1 MELCGASLWLKPAAE
16 GRTRDRLRRP
26 PEAPG
31 NPPPNTHTPSLAYLP
46 HPGCKRTLLSWLLCS
61 GLLPPQVRAFLGD
74 KTTRSWKEYH
84 LYSASSEVQLTRKE
98 GRRNARLAIQVRG
111 ERWKG
116 TKKKKLFSALLLC
129 SRSLGVA
136 ALVRQGLQLPD
147 RSRQDNRGLPPPGVA
162 PFPPLPP
169 CAGGG
174 GRFCHSQ
181 VLLLPRL

>member
-1 MELCGASLWLKPAAE
+1 MWCFPLVETCSRGTNKGQAQEASR
-16 GRTRDRLRRP
+16 G
-26 PEAPG
+26 PG
-31 NPPPNTHTPSLAYLP
+31 QPPPPNTHTPSLAYLP

-116 TKKKKLFSALLLC
+116 TKKKKLFSALLLRSC
-129 SRSLGVA
+129 SLGVA
-136 ALVRQGLQLPD
+136 ALVRQGLQLPG